1 MYFLHCSEW
10 GLEKLYPLKNMNLTT
25 QKTGKIIMKMFVKH
39 KKSEEQSDRVIATD
53 ISMRD
58 SHKQKQREV
67 YTKKEED

>member
-1 MYFLHCSEW
+1 MHYTAVNET
-10 GLEKLYPLKNMNLTT
+10 LYPSKNTNLTT
-25 QKTGKIIMKMFVKH
+25 QKTGKIIMKKFVKH
-39 KKSEEQSDRVIATD
+39 KKSEEQSDWVIATD

>member
-10 GLEKLYPLKNMNLTT
+10 GLEKLYPLKNMNLTI
-25 QKTGKIIMKMFVKH
+25 QK
-39 KKSEEQSDRVIATD
+39 EQSDRVIATD

-58 SHKQKQREV
+58 SHKQKEREV